1 MRKLSSW
8 NWKRGGC
15 TLYPG
20 VCSMNSL
27 TADTAHMLEREWICL
42 RFFNADFNV
51 SRVVDFR
58 IEGNVLAGEVDV
70 VVERTITC

>member
-20 VCSMNSL
+20 DQSSL
-27 TADTAHMLEREWICL
+27 PEWICL